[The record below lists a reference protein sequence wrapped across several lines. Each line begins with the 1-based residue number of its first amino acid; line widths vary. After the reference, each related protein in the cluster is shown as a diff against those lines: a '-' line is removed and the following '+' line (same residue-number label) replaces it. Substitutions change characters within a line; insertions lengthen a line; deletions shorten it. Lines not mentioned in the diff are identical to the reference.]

1 MCKLKISKWKCMY
14 PLSNSKVK
22 IAYNLGGP
30 VCTSV
35 ISPPVP
41 PKVTTILNSA
51 LFFLI
56 ILPPL
61 PVPTSNMSLVLYI
74 IELYKVE
81 VYYIY
86 SFVTVSFAKYVF
98 KVSSYWSC
106 YHGSFILS
114 IEWDECTSFHLF
126 ILFFTEIWFASG
138 FYIINSRHPSHAC
151 LLMHMCKCLSRE
163 ELLGYRV
170 WECWT
175 F

>member
-1 MCKLKISKWKCMY
+1 MY

-98 KVSSYWSC
+98 KVSSY
-106 YHGSFILS
+106 
-114 IEWDECTSFHLF
+114 
-126 ILFFTEIWFASG
+126 
-138 FYIINSRHPSHAC
+138 
-151 LLMHMCKCLSRE
+151 
-163 ELLGYRV
+163 
-170 WECWT
+170 
-175 F
+175 